1 MNTLI
6 RSRLFIFFAGIVSGI
21 ILVVIVAGWA
31 AFKAPSWLVVDQTIH
46 KADIAVVLG
55 GGGGSRLRT
64 GLFLYDTGTVNQL
77 VLVDEK
83 KQYWKHMLD
92 QQCTNCKAEGKN
104 IVILEGSTNTITDA
118 QLILQY
124 CTQNKIKRI
133 LIVTDPY
140 HTRRALLAFKSQF
153 KQSNI
158 KTSLVSSGDYVGKL
172 SPDQRWWQD
181 DLTRRVIWDELGK
194 ILFMLV
200 YIKK

>member
-1 MNTLI
+1 
-6 RSRLFIFFAGIVSGI
+6 
-21 ILVVIVAGWA
+21 
-31 AFKAPSWLVVDQTIH
+31 
-46 KADIAVVLG
+46 
-55 GGGGSRLRT
+55 
-64 GLFLYDTGTVNQL
+64 
-77 VLVDEK
+77 
-83 KQYWKHMLD
+83 MLD